1 MEERV
6 LLLNP
11 TGTREYTSTPPHQQL
26 SYSLGCKSHDTDT
39 GLKTRKRRRRKAHNE
54 CRGGLC
60 KEVIARLTMA
70 RGSLATRDKPR
81 QRFLYSSEQGSS
93 GINRPHSVSSRCMLL
108 ISCWATSD
116 FKFQTS
122 RRGRAAVSTVLVP
135 ARKSCHRTPQTH
147 HRVVAAVWL
156 LQRSVEC
163 TDDPKVLRLVINLPS
178 TQYHL

>member
-26 SYSLGCKSHDTDT
+26 SYSLGSKSHDTET

-60 KEVIARLTMA
+60 KEIIARLTMA

-81 QRFLYSSEQGSS
+81 QRLLYSSEQGSS
-93 GINRPHSVSSRCMLL
+93 GINRPRSVSPWCMLL
-108 ISCWATSD
+108 VSYWATSD

-122 RRGRAAVSTVLVP
+122 RRGRAAVSTVLVSAFANHVTGP
-135 ARKSCHRTPQTH
+135 RKLTIASLWLSGFYN
-147 HRVVAAVWL
+147 AASSAQMTLKSFDW
-156 LQRSVEC
+156 S
-163 TDDPKVLRLVINLPS
+163 
-178 TQYHL
+178 